1 MRPTHFS
8 RAAEERDN
16 AATKTPPSPSAKE
29 QRECSDYREKGAKV
43 LSSGTF
49 VLVLAF
55 AVDGA
60 PWPAL
65 ATAPTVVAERPLLLL
80 ALIASAPAWGA
91 PAARG
96 AWAPGAPGTKRG
108 AAT

>member
-1 MRPTHFS
+1 M
-8 RAAEERDN
+8 AEERDN
-16 AATKTPPSPSAKE
+16 AATKTPPSTSATE
-29 QRECSDYREKGAKV
+29 QRDCTDYREKGAKV

-65 ATAPTVVAERPLLLL
+65 ATAPTVVAERPLLVLS
-80 ALIASAPAWGA
+80 ASAPAWGA

-108 AAT
+108 AAA